1 MRDRTIYIFI
11 FVIYHQTVVMRA
23 GARRCSAWLLVWGLA
38 SAAGQHAAR
47 HGLGVKGVTATLI
60 RKAER
65 LSQYTS
71 LIERTRAIG
80 LVRALLDA
88 YDHVIFHDGPIDA
101 VHESHIRQQV
111 GAPLGSRLRF
121 IDVAARFHSRDGI
134 IGSPTENA
142 IKHGCPVSTDF
153 PKGYHAM
160 CSFWYNDVPE
170 VLDASY
176 SHLLRID
183 DDCILLHAG
192 GILARD
198 PAPHLRAKGVH
209 IAAMPYPGDDPRYT
223 RGLEAFFAKL
233 AQNASHHPERQWSV
247 SHGDRMDIPS
257 PYTNVMWLDLAWAR
271 SDPVR
276 SVRDAVDASGCVA
289 SNRWGDLIL
298 WGATMRLLG
307 EAPPKLIP
315 GLTYLHSSH
324 GSYCVGS
331 GCAVLRAQTAYSREL
346 YALEVAARENRLRA
360 FYGGDVGRVVPWDG
374 ERAMYL
380 WDFFPPSFPCA
391 MKERVGNFA
400 EGGKVMC
407 NPAALRLVGGDGC
420 HVLSFG
426 VSGDISFESVLAART
441 PCVIHARDPTV
452 SWLPATAPGADHA
465 PCNEAGGRV
474 TFRRVGLG
482 TSKLRSLFN
491 HPLVRLEDHLKEL
504 GGHAHVLKV
513 DVEATEWEVFE
524 ELSVEALTHV
534 DQLLIELHFP
544 QHTTNTAGP
553 DSGVSSVF
561 TLFRKCEA
569 AGLYPFSWEVNHNPS
584 GFFDQRPWAIEYSF
598 VRIDSLFTKTSLEFP
613 GAAEINN
620 MTRFLC
626 QHPRLLLS
634 DRPVSDMPTMPS
646 KPTARVDS
654 SFATAANGA
663 AAHPV
668 GLCLVFASLF
678 VMIATACSI

>member
-1 MRDRTIYIFI
+1 
-11 FVIYHQTVVMRA
+11 MRA
-23 GARRCSAWLLVWGLA
+23 GALRCKAWLLVWGLA
-38 SAAGQHAAR
+38 SVVGQRAADRGPSEASLR
-47 HGLGVKGVTATLI
+47 KGVTATLI

-65 LSQYTS
+65 LSQYTG

-80 LVRALLDA
+80 LVRALVDA
-88 YDHVIFHDGPIDA
+88 YDHVIFHDGPMDA
-101 VHESHIRQQV
+101 AHESHIRQQV
-111 GAPLGSRLRF
+111 GEPLGSRLQF
-121 IDVAARFHSRDGI
+121 IDVAARFHSRDGL
-134 IGSPTENA
+134 IGSATKNA
-142 IKHGCPVSTDF
+142 IKHGCPATLYRS
-153 PKGYHAM
+153 KGYHAM
-160 CSFWYNDVPE
+160 CSFWYNDIPE
-170 VLDASY
+170 VLAVSY

-183 DDCILLHAG
+183 DDCVLLHAG
-192 GILARD
+192 GIHARD
-198 PAPHLRAKGVH
+198 PAPHLRNKGVH
-209 IAAMPYPGDDPRYT
+209 IAAMPYSSDDAGYAQ
-223 RGLEAFFAKL
+223 GLEAFFAKL
-233 AQNASHHPERQWSV
+233 AQNVSHHPERRWSAV
-247 SHGDRMDIPS
+247 PHTVPGRLAIPS

-276 SVRDAVDASGCVA
+276 SVREAVDASGCVA

-324 GSYCVGS
+324 GLYCVGS